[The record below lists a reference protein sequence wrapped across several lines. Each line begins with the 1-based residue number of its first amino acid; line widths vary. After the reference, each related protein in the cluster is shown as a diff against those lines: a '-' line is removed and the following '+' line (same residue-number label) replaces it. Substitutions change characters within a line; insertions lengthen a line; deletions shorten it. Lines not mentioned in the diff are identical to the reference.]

1 MLSFISPDLTSPA
14 AAQFY
19 PAKSVRAGYS
29 PGCCKRLQLQPLPQ
43 NPFTKLIFCFD
54 TLEEAHQWT
63 EAFQWCQQAR
73 EILDEADA
81 AAAAGLPKGLG
92 PLGTKKEP
100 KDPPGAL
107 EGAAAAGALRPGVV
121 RETRG
126 ACRGKAEGGWRR

>member
-81 AAAAGLPKGLG
+81 AAAA
-92 PLGTKKEP
+92 
-100 KDPPGAL
+100 AL
-107 EGAAAAGALRPGVV
+107 EVPVPRKVCWCHVKIVSCVIVLIDTMFSCFFLIFV
-121 RETRG
+121 RVR
-126 ACRGKAEGGWRR
+126 RKPKAEH